1 MGLQLFR
8 LQWSCISL
16 LLFFMVSCSW
26 KLPLQK
32 PEGEQGFFEEVSRL
46 EKVAQE
52 HPDPSVRTQ
61 AHLKLASIFLNHRNP
76 QVNYPRALQ
85 EMKSYLSMAPAKGAT
100 DDLQNWLAAL
110 EEMEHLRKSAGE
122 KRERNQSL
130 QAQIEKLHPAL
141 EKMQKANKILR
152 NEVAGLKEMNAK
164 MKDAIEMLES
174 LDLQMEEKRK
184 SIK

>member
-8 LQWSCISL
+8 LQWSCIFL
-16 LLFFMVSCSW
+16 LLFMVSCGW

-32 PEGEQGFFEEVSRL
+32 PEGEQGFFEETSRL
-46 EKVAQE
+46 EKVARE

-61 AHLKLASIFLNHRNP
+61 AHLKLAFLFLNHRNP

-85 EMKSYLSMAPAKGAT
+85 EMKSYLFMAPAKTAT

-110 EEMEHLRKSAGE
+110 EEMEHLRNSGGE
-122 KRERNQSL
+122 KREKNQSL

-152 NEVAGLKEMNAK
+152 DEVAGLKEMNAR
-164 MKDAIEMLES
+164 MKETIEMLES

-184 SIK
+184 SIR